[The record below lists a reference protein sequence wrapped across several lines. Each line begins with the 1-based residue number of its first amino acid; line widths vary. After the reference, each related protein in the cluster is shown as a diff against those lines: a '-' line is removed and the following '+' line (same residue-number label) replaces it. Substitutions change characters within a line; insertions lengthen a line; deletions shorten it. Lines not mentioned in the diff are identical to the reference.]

1 MAGVY
6 LIYRNRLFRDTV
18 GAILTIQ
25 PGITLLGA
33 TDQPDTAASEIAALA
48 PSVILLE
55 EVEDGPSLRDVH
67 HILTSPIPCRLITL
81 GLDQDGMHVWS
92 QTWRQTVGPQDLVEA
107 IITARE
113 DRPCPEQGACTAH
126 NRTPANWRLGRRGR
140 NRRISAVETGRITTR
155 AARIGCG
162 KGERK

>member
-6 LIYRNRLFRDTV
+6 LIFRNRLFRDAV
-18 GAILTIQ
+18 GAILTTQ
-25 PGITLLGA
+25 PEIKLLGA

-55 EVEDGPSLRDVH
+55 EVEDGPSMRDVH

-107 IITARE
+107 IVTARE
-113 DRPCPEQGACTAH
+113 DKPCPEQGARTAH
-126 NRTPANWRLGRRGR
+126 DRTPAN
-140 NRRISAVETGRITTR
+140 
-155 AARIGCG
+155 
-162 KGERK
+162 